1 MLPLAIG
8 GYVVDTPG
16 IREFGVSGVSRS
28 ELVRFYPEIAA
39 VAGGCRFRDC
49 SHLHEPGCA
58 VLAAVRQGRVSE
70 ARYHNYSKI
79 LLTLP
84 H

>member
-28 ELVRFYPEIAA
+28 ELVRFYPEMAA
-39 VAGGCRFRDC
+39 VAGGCRFGDC

-79 LLTLP
+79 LMALT
-84 H
+84 